1 MKHNYFFGDLDFGR
15 AQSII
20 NFLLTCKRENQ
31 EGVMLINSCGGSV
44 ACLEAI
50 YQTLVDTKVR
60 LTTIGTG
67 TVASAA
73 AILLAMGD
81 ERIVLPGTRYLI
93 HHARQTFDRVTLQG
107 YDYET
112 GVAEANAILERFVE
126 MFQKTRITEDVL
138 KVKCSKGC
146 DWALTP
152 YELKEY
158 GVITKEDYKGW
169 TDLLIKCMDTKND

>member
-1 MKHNYFFGDLDFGR
+1 MKHYYFFGELDFGR

-20 NFLLTCKRENQ
+20 HFLLECKRDGEDA
-31 EGVMLINSCGGSV
+31 VMLINSQGGSV
-44 ACLEAI
+44 ECLEAI

-81 ERIVLPGTRYLI
+81 ERIILPGTRYLV
-93 HHARQTFDRVTLQG
+93 HHARQIFNRVTMQG
-107 YDYET
+107 YDYQI
-112 GVAEANAILERFVE
+112 GAAEAEVVFGRFVE
-126 MFQKTRITEDVL
+126 MLQKTRITKDVFN
-138 KVKCSKGC
+138 KKCERGS
-146 DWALTP
+146 DWILTP
-152 YELKEY
+152 EELKEY

-169 TDLLIKCMDTKND
+169 TDMLIKCMQKGES